1 MTGPFANRLFRIA
14 FTLAG
19 CYNLAFGVW
28 AGFWPLAFFDLFN
41 LPAPR
46 YPGIWACLGMVV
58 GVYGLLYLYAAWK
71 LESAWP
77 IIAVGLLGKVL
88 GPIGMAMSFDA
99 DWPRR
104 LGMLCVYN
112 DLIWWLPFGLFLVRG
127 TKFGHQLVRAAPW
140 LCAASQV
147 AALACMAVFLR
158 RGMPIQSDVW
168 FRAAYITENV
178 TKWSI
183 GWSLWMFAAMTL
195 VGFYAWW
202 GSKLLLGPAFQPGKP
217 DLRSSLATAAVLIA
231 AFGTVFDFSGEVLS
245 ILVLVERAASSLAFS
260 GFGAHPWDAPAFL
273 SVERKFTLLS
283 AGAANALYVVGGIL
297 LTLLTSNLPKWV
309 RVSMWVT
316 WAAGILM
323 TLAALINHTWGMIL
337 STVVLFPAMIVW
349 IVWMGLRWRVP

>member
-1 MTGPFANRLFRIA
+1 MTGPFADRLFRISFA
-14 FTLAG
+14 LAG
-19 CYNLAFGVW
+19 CYNVAFGLW
-28 AGFWPLAFFDLFN
+28 AGFWPLAFFELFDLA
-41 LPAPR
+41 APR

-71 LESAWP
+71 LESALP

-88 GPIGMAMSFDA
+88 GPIGMVMSFDA

-127 TKFGHQLVRAAPW
+127 TFVGDRLAHAAPW
-140 LCAASQV
+140 LCAISHAAAV
-147 AALACMAVFLR
+147 AFMALFLR
-158 RGMPIQSDVW
+158 RGMLTEPDAW

-178 TKWSI
+178 TKWYI
-183 GWSLWMFAAMTL
+183 GWALWMFAAMTI

-217 DLRSSLATAAVLIA
+217 DLRSSIATAAVLIA

-245 ILVLVERAASSLAFS
+245 ILVLVERAGLALAFD
-260 GFGAHPWDAPAFL
+260 GVGPHPWDAPAFL
-273 SVERKFTLLS
+273 STERRFTLLS
-283 AGAANALYVVGGIL
+283 AGAANALYTIAGIL
-297 LTLLTSNLPKWV
+297 LTLQTPNLPKWI
-309 RVSMWVT
+309 RTSMWVT

-323 TLAALINHTWGMIL
+323 TIAGVMNHAGGMVV
-337 STVVLFPAMIVW
+337 STVVLFPSMIVW
-349 IVWMGLRWRVP
+349 IVWMGARWRVP